1 MKDKNTVRTFIA
13 VDLPPQMLERIEG
26 ITTFFKKET
35 PPKALKWV
43 DTENLHLTIKF
54 IGEIN
59 EDKVAHVKQILS
71 NTLASQNAFDIEISG
86 LGMYPNKNNPRVIW
100 LGIAGRKP
108 LIQIFNSLDQALT
121 TLDIRPE
128 GRDFAPH
135 LTIARVRRN
144 TDKATVIAIGKTLS
158 QFKVEPLGAVT
169 IDQVHLYQS
178 VLEPSGPIYT
188 TLHSVSLNQV

>member
-1 MKDKNTVRTFIA
+1 VRTFIA
-13 VDLPPQMLERIEG
+13 VDLPSNMLVRIEE
-26 ITTFFKKET
+26 ITTYFMRKT

-43 DTENLHLTIKF
+43 DMDNLHLTIKF
-54 IGEIN
+54 IGEIT
-59 EDKVAHVKQILS
+59 EDKLEPVKHILS
-71 NTLASQNAFDIEISG
+71 KALEDQNAFDIEISG

-100 LGIAGRKP
+100 LGIAGGKP

-128 GRDFAPH
+128 GRDFTPH

-144 TDKATVIAIGKTLS
+144 TDKATATAIGKALS
-158 QFKVEPLGAVT
+158 QFKVDPLGAIT

-188 TLHSVSLNQV
+188 SLHSVSLNQV